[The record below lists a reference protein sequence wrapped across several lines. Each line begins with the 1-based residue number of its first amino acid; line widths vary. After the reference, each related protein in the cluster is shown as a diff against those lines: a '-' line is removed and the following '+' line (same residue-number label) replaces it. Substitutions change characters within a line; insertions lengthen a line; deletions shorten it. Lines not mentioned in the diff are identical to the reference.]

1 MRMII
6 ERAHPEDAHDAGVF
20 LVGRDGEPGF
30 YTACQATPCSA
41 RSSLKRG
48 ISMPHVIVVAE
59 VKDVQHWLDSPKRE
73 EVFGPL
79 GWRDQD
85 LR

>member
-1 MRMII
+1 
-6 ERAHPEDAHDAGVF
+6 
-20 LVGRDGEPGF
+20 
-30 YTACQATPCSA
+30 
-41 RSSLKRG
+41 
-48 ISMPHVIVVAE
+48 MPHVIVVAE

>member
-1 MRMII
+1 
-6 ERAHPEDAHDAGVF
+6 
-20 LVGRDGEPGF
+20 
-30 YTACQATPCSA
+30 
-41 RSSLKRG
+41 
-48 ISMPHVIVVAE
+48 MPHVIAVAE